1 MAGAVCSRALA
12 DLGADVIKVEPPEG
26 DSARMAGPFPND
38 EPHLEKSG
46 RFLCLN
52 VNKRGITLD
61 VDFPSGRDALLGLVC
76 ESDVFVTDLRPP
88 ELRDHKIEFPAL
100 AAMNTRLV
108 MAAISPFGQTGPYRD
123 FNGGELIAWHA
134 GGLGYETPA
143 HAITDPNAQPPLK
156 LAGQQAMHLSG
167 WAAAT
172 GVMLALADRDS
183 TGRGQLVDVSSMEAI
198 ANIVRGSLILHPY
211 DVSRVARTRQK
222 SGFSASPMFQCK
234 DGYVSISLS
243 QEHWWQTLTEAPGA
257 PPELKGPDYADA
269 GGRRLNA
276 TALEAL
282 ITSWFMKYTREQL
295 YEIFI
300 PLRLPCF
307 PVNSMRE
314 VTGSPQYAA
323 REFFATQDHPLAG
336 PVTHPGPVTRLTG
349 VHRQPRMPAPTLG
362 QYDSAEFNNVRQPD
376 PDESQN
382 PDAGGGG
389 SSGKL
394 PLAGVR
400 VVDFGWFYAA
410 PYAGAWL
417 GAMGAEVIRVES
429 AARIEYNRQ
438 AANARAEGIPGIN
451 RSSIWNGVN
460 FSKLGV
466 TLNLSTDEGKKLALQ
481 LAGKCDVVIE
491 NFSAG
496 VIDRLGLGYDSLS
509 KVNPGAIL
517 MSCSTLGAFG
527 PESKVSGLGPNIQVY
542 AGLPHISG
550 YEDGPPALGGG
561 SWPDFVVGII
571 ATFGTLVAL
580 RDRRRTGKGQ
590 HIDLAMAEVITSMIP
605 EAVMDYLMNGRERG
619 RQGNHDPSMSPH
631 SVYPAQGHDQWVA
644 IAVSNDDEW
653 RAMCEVAGHNEWV
666 NDPRFADLA
675 SRKKNEEE
683 LDSLIAQWTARDSPY
698 GIMYALQEF
707 GVAAAPVMSVF
718 DLVANPQLLE
728 RGYFV
733 EIDHPEV
740 GPRKTPGI
748 PIKLSG
754 LPNLNYY
761 AAPTLGQHNEFV
773 FRDIVGLDKAAYTR
787 LVSDKVIY

>member
-1 MAGAVCSRALA
+1 MCSRALA

-26 DSARMAGPFPND
+26 DPARFAGPFPND
-38 EPHLEKSG
+38 QPHIEKSG
-46 RFLCLN
+46 RFLSLN

-61 VDFPSGRDALLGLVC
+61 MDSSSGRDALLDLVR
-76 ESDVFVTDLRPP
+76 EADVFVTDFRPP
-88 ELRDHKIEFPAL
+88 QLRERNLEFPSL
-100 AAMNTRLV
+100 AAVSSRLV

-123 FNGGELIAWHA
+123 FKGGELIAWHA

-143 HAITDPNAQPPLK
+143 HAVTDPDSQPPLK

-172 GVMLALADRDS
+172 GVMLALADRES
-183 TGRGQLVDVSSMEAI
+183 TGQGQLVDVSSMEAV
-198 ANIVRGSLILHPY
+198 ANIIRGSLILHPY
-211 DVSRVARTRQK
+211 DVSRVGRTRQK

-243 QEHWWQTLTEAPGA
+243 QERWWKTLIEAPGA

-282 ITSWFMKYTREQL
+282 ITSWFMDYTREQL
-295 YEIFI
+295 YDIFI
-300 PLRLPCF
+300 PLHLPCF

-323 REFFATQDHPLAG
+323 REYFATQDHPVAG
-336 PVTHPGPVTRLTG
+336 PVTHPGPITRLAG
-349 VHRQPRMPAPTLG
+349 VERQPRLPAPTLG
-362 QYDSAEFNNVRQPD
+362 GNGAAGFNNVRQTAPNQ
-376 PDESQN
+376 SHQS
-382 PDAGGGG
+382 DAGGAG

-394 PLAGVR
+394 PLEGVR
-400 VVDFGWFYAA
+400 VLDFGWFYAA
-410 PYAGAWL
+410 PHTGAWL
-417 GAMGAEVIRVES
+417 GALGAEVIRVES
-429 AARIEYNRQ
+429 AARIEYNRE

-466 TLNLSTDEGKKLALQ
+466 TLNLSTDEGKSLARQ
-481 LAGKCDVVIE
+481 LARTCDVVIE

-496 VIDRLGLGYDSLS
+496 VMDRLGLGYDSLS
-509 KVNPGAIL
+509 KLNPGAIL
-517 MSCSTLGAFG
+517 LSCSTLGAFG

-542 AGLPHISG
+542 AGLPHLSG

-571 ATFGTLVAL
+571 GTFATLVAL
-580 RDRRRTGKGQ
+580 RDRRRTDKGQ

-605 EAVMDYLMNGRERG
+605 EAVMDYLMNGKEHG
-619 RQGNHDPSMSPH
+619 RQGNHDPEMSPH
-631 SVYPAQGHDQWVA
+631 SVYPASGYDQWVA

-653 RAMCEVAGHNEWV
+653 RAMCKVAGHPEWIE
-666 NDPRFADLA
+666 DPRFIDLK
-675 SRKKNEEE
+675 SRKKNEAE
-683 LDSLIAQWTARDSPY
+683 LDSLISEWTKRESPY
-698 GIMYALQEF
+698 GLMHTLQEA
-707 GVAAAPVMSVF
+707 GVSAAPVMSVF
-718 DLVANPQLLE
+718 DLVASPHLLE

-733 EIDHPEV
+733 DIDHPEV
-740 GPRKTPGI
+740 GPRMTPGI
-748 PIKLSG
+748 PVKFSG
-754 LPNLNYY
+754 MPKLNYY
-761 AAPTLGQHNEFV
+761 AAPTLGQHNDFV
-773 FRDIVGLDKAAYTR
+773 FKEIVGLDDETYSR
-787 LVSDKVIY
+787 LVADRVIY

>member
-1 MAGAVCSRALA
+1 MCSRALA

-26 DSARMAGPFPND
+26 DPARYAGPFPNGQ
-38 EPHLEKSG
+38 PHIEKSG

-61 VDFPSGRDALLGLVC
+61 ADSASGRGALLDLVR
-76 ESDVFVTDLRPP
+76 ESDVFVTDFRPP
-88 ELRDHKIEFPAL
+88 QLSDRNLEFSSL
-100 AAMNTRLV
+100 ATVNSRLV

-123 FNGGELIAWHA
+123 FKGGELIAWHA

-143 HAITDPNAQPPLK
+143 HAVTDPDSQPPLK

-183 TGRGQLVDVSSMEAI
+183 TGKGQLVDVSSMEAI
-198 ANIVRGSLILHPY
+198 ANIIRGSLILHPY
-211 DVSRVARTRQK
+211 DVSRVGRTREK
-222 SGFSASPMFQCK
+222 AGFSASPMFQCK

-243 QEHWWQTLTEAPGA
+243 QERWWKTLIDAPGA

-269 GGRRLNA
+269 GARRLNA

-282 ITSWFMKYTREQL
+282 ITSWFMEYTREEL
-295 YEIFI
+295 YDIFI
-300 PLRLPCF
+300 PLHLPCF

-323 REFFATQDHPLAG
+323 REFFATQEHPVAG
-336 PVTHPGPVTRLTG
+336 PVTHPGPITRLAG
-349 VHRQPRMPAPTLG
+349 VERQPRLPAPTLG
-362 QYDSAEFNNVRQPD
+362 GNDAAGFNGVRQQAPD
-376 PDESQN
+376 QSPQA
-382 PDAGGGG
+382 DAGGDA
-389 SSGKL
+389 SPDKL

-400 VVDFGWFYAA
+400 VLDFGWFYAA
-410 PYAGAWL
+410 PHTGAWL

-429 AARIEYNRQ
+429 TARIEYNRE
-438 AANARAEGIPGIN
+438 AANARAEGLPGIN

-466 TLNLSTDEGKKLALQ
+466 TLNLSTDEGKKLARQ
-481 LAGKCDVVIE
+481 LAGKSDVVIE

-496 VIDRLGLGYDSLS
+496 VMDRLGLGYASLS
-509 KVNPGAIL
+509 EINPGSIL
-517 MSCSTLGAFG
+517 LSCSTLGAFG

-542 AGLPHISG
+542 AGLPHLSG

-571 ATFGTLVAL
+571 GTFATLVAL
-580 RDRRRTGKGQ
+580 KDRKRTGRGQ

-605 EAVMDYLMNGRERG
+605 EAVMDYLMNGLEHG
-619 RQGNHDPSMSPH
+619 RQGNHDPEMSPH
-631 SVYPAQGHDQWVA
+631 SVYPASGHDQWVA
-644 IAVSNDDEW
+644 IAASNDDEW
-653 RAMCEVAGHNEWV
+653 RAMCEVASHPEWIE
-666 NDPRFADLA
+666 DPRFADLD
-675 SRKKNEEE
+675 SRKKNEAE
-683 LDSLIAQWTARDSPY
+683 LDTLISEWTIRESPY
-698 GIMYALQEF
+698 GIMHALQEV

-718 DLVANPQLLE
+718 DLVASRHLLE

-740 GPRKTPGI
+740 GPRMTPGI
-748 PIKLSG
+748 PVKFSG
-754 LPNLNYY
+754 MPDLNYY

-773 FRDIVGLDKAAYTR
+773 LKEIVGLDDATYSR
-787 LVSDKVIY
+787 LVADRVIY